1 MAASWKDLR
10 RDGKDHGHDYA
21 RLQHIA
27 DRLVVWNYY
36 ALEGLPPA
44 ASRDLA
50 ARLAATLEP
59 GRWTMSLGLWG
70 RGGKAI
76 SPEDLSAALA
86 ASVDGGARR
95 IWITPNDQITDAH
108 WNAILRSWLVP
119 MKPVPTPTAST
130 VPR

>member
-1 MAASWKDLR
+1 
-10 RDGKDHGHDYA
+10 
-21 RLQHIA
+21 
-27 DRLVVWNYY
+27 
-36 ALEGLPPA
+36 
-44 ASRDLA
+44 
-50 ARLAATLEP
+50 
-59 GRWTMSLGLWG
+59 MSLGLWG